1 MNKSTRAN
9 QRDEKNDKTMADDTT
24 PEQSPVQGT
33 TRKRKR
39 QDPVRIIIFKILYN
53 FAHSYC
59 IF

>member
-9 QRDEKNDKTMADDTT
+9 QRDDKNDKSMADDTT

-39 QDPVRIIIFKILYN
+39 QDPVRITDFTGKYN
-53 FAHSYC
+53 CAHS
-59 IF
+59 